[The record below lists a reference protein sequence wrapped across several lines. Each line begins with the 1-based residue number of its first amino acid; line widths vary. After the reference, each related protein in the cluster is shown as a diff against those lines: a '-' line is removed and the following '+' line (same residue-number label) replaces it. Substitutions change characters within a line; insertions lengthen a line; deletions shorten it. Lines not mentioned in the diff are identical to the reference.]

1 MTGPIFIAIAAILYS
16 IVHSLL
22 ASLGAKARARQWFG
36 PNTDRWYRLAYN
48 LFGGI
53 SFLPILGLLAFL
65 PDKFLY
71 RIEMPRLLFTSLGQL
86 LGAVIIVVGIWQTG
100 AGSFLGLRQ
109 IWGTEDPSQNQE
121 LVVRGIY
128 RWMRHPLYTGG
139 ILVIWFTPVMSV
151 NLLTLFICLTIYLIV
166 GARFEERRLIHEFGE
181 AYKRYMRRVPM
192 LIPRA
197 PKKRRT

>member
-1 MTGPIFIAIAAILYS
+1 MTGPIFITTAAILYA

-22 ASLGAKARARQWFG
+22 ASLEAKARARQWLG
-36 PNTDRWYRLAYN
+36 PKTDRWYRLAYN
-48 LFGGI
+48 LFAGI
-53 SFLPILGLLAFL
+53 SFLPILGLLTIL

-71 RIEMPRLLFTSLGQL
+71 RIGMPQILFTSLGQL
-86 LGAVIIVVGIWQTG
+86 LGAAIIVVGIWQTG

-109 IWGTEDPSQNQE
+109 IWGTDDPSQNQG
-121 LVVRGIY
+121 LTVHGIY

-139 ILVIWFTPVMSV
+139 ILMIWFTPVMSV

-192 LIPRA
+192 LIP
-197 PKKRRT
+197 KKPRRK